1 MGSAFRKR
9 GLFPFSCHILQL
21 IATCLVAENLA
32 ADDSVFGTYS
42 GECTL
47 NNEPT
52 RVELE
57 IVRSDRYSRGG
68 ADAILSFYKK
78 NETSPANRIT
88 VWGGYRD
95 VPQPRRRGDRSPP
108 QTKRE
113 FHFSA
118 PDSSEGFG
126 GRWSVK
132 LGEEGAALTGTL
144 SLEKQERRD
153 RSSGGLETVP
163 VTLTRNATP
172 KEDATVSAHPP
183 GEAKVDPGDVAGV
196 YEGALIA
203 EKRQFFAQLRLS
215 REGTNELSGELIF
228 SATAADQKPLGSF
241 KLNGTFDSA
250 NNTFKL
256 SSGGEL
262 AASDGLILATA
273 SGNLEPGTGKIHAQ
287 LTPTGGTLDLIR
299 NEKKTAELQAKSAES
314 TKRLAEG
321 PVSLAQARTD
331 DERRDAIVRWF
342 RRLKREYPDLDLHH
356 SILGPELYG
365 KVLNLFSDDDFVP
378 VFGKPFEALTADDR
392 NYVKQLFR
400 RLFTGE
406 RRELLDG
413 FGDFLDRPF
422 ILPTGSF
429 SYADVAPQLAF
440 RRTVRKQWHET
451 MDRLKGLS
459 PTSADYDE
467 LLSLEKKETEPFR
480 DLWPS
485 EFKQFQEAVE
495 STKRRLA
502 DTVATQRLDK
512 VMANAG
518 GLEGA
523 RLLSDWIDQQVDVL
537 KYISDE
543 THKKLKARINEK
555 ADELLAEPLRKEAD
569 AVAQLGGGILAVRA
583 GKTWYYELRKNY
595 GFARD
600 SRSFQNA
607 VARLQ
612 ARRSAD
618 LDAAAEDIINEVN
631 VQTSA
636 QDLYEVVATYV
647 GVPGDDKTAGGAKIA
662 LAVTERRKAIPP
674 EEPSSDQLT
683 NEQKIWTAI
692 GGILLGAAVLDA
704 VAGPQQPS
712 ETGEVPRTHWKCM
725 RCGGSGLEYAGDQ
738 GSPLFGGMRVCT
750 LCGGSGEGW

>member
-1 MGSAFRKR
+1 MGSPFRQR
-9 GLFPFSCHILQL
+9 GLFPSIFILPL
-21 IATCLVAENLA
+21 LAVCFVAGNPA
-32 ADDSVFGTYS
+32 ADESVFGTYS

-52 RVELE
+52 RVELD
-57 IVRSDRYSRGG
+57 IVRNERYGRGG

-78 NETSPANRIT
+78 GETSPVNRIT

-95 VPQPRRRGDRSPP
+95 VLQPRRRGDQSPP

-118 PDSSEGFG
+118 PDSSEAFG

-132 LGEEGAALTGTL
+132 LEAEGAALTGTL
-144 SLEKQERRD
+144 SLQKQERRD
-153 RSSGGLETVP
+153 GSSDRLENVP
-163 VTLTRNATP
+163 VTLTRTASP
-172 KEDATVSAHPP
+172 EEDSTARAPSP
-183 GEAKVDPGDVAGV
+183 GEAKVDPSNITGV
-196 YEGALIA
+196 YEGALTA
-203 EKRQFFAQLRLS
+203 DKRQFFAQLRLS
-215 REGTNELSGELIF
+215 REGTNDLSGELIF
-228 SATAADQKPLGSF
+228 FATASDAAPLGSF
-241 KLNGTFDSA
+241 KLKGKLDPAKNAFT
-250 NNTFKL
+250 L

-262 AASDGLILATA
+262 TSSDGLILATA
-273 SGNLEPGTGKIHAQ
+273 DGNFEPSSGKIRAQ
-287 LTPTGGTLDLIR
+287 LTPRGGTLELTR
-299 NEKKTAELQAKSAES
+299 NEKKTAELQAKSTES
-314 TKRLAEG
+314 TNRLAQG

-342 RRLKREYPDLDLHH
+342 RRLKQEYPDLDLHH
-356 SILGPELYG
+356 SILGSELYG
-365 KVLNLFSDDDFVP
+365 KVLNLFCDDDFVP

-467 LLSLEKKETEPFR
+467 LLSLEKKGTEPFR

-512 VMANAG
+512 VMANAS

-555 ADELLAEPLRKEAD
+555 ADELLAEPLRNEAD

-583 GKTWYYELRKNY
+583 GKTWFYELLKNY

-600 SRSFQNA
+600 SSSFQNA

-612 ARRSAD
+612 ARRGAD

-631 VQTSA
+631 VQTTA
-636 QDLYEVVATYV
+636 QDLYEVVGTYL
-647 GVPGDDKTAGGAKIA
+647 GVPGDNKTAGGAKIA
-662 LAVTERRKAIPP
+662 QAVTERKKAIPP
-674 EEPSSDQLT
+674 EEPSNAQLT
-683 NEQKIWTAI
+683 NGQKIWTTI
-692 GGILLGAAVLDA
+692 GAILLGAAVLDA
-704 VAGPQQPS
+704 MAGPREPS
-712 ETGEVPRTHWKCM
+712 QSGDIPRTHWKCT

>member
-68 ADAILSFYKK
+68 ADAILSFYRK

-118 PDSSEGFG
+118 PDSSEAFG
-126 GRWSVK
+126 GQFRLNLEQDAGALKGTVFLDK
-132 LGEEGAALTGTL
+132 RGEKTEEMPIRL
-144 SLEKQERRD
+144 SPKEA
-153 RSSGGLETVP
+153 SSADAT
-163 VTLTRNATP
+163 TNATP
-172 KEDATVSAHPP
+172 AA
-183 GEAKVDPGDVAGV
+183 EAKVNPNDITGV
-196 YEGALIA
+196 YEGALTA
-203 EKRQFFAQLRLS
+203 EKKQFFAQLRLS
-215 REGTNELSGELIF
+215 REGTNDLSGELIF
-228 SATAADQKPLGSF
+228 SATAADQRPLGSF
-241 KLNGTFDSA
+241 KLNGAFDSA

-262 AASDGLILATA
+262 TSSYGLILATA
-273 SGNLEPGTGKIHAQ
+273 DGNFDPGSGKIRAQ
-287 LTPTGGTLDLIR
+287 LTPRGGTLELTR
-299 NEKKTAELQAKSAES
+299 NENKTAEFQAKSTES
-314 TKRLAEG
+314 TKRLVEG
-321 PVSLAQARTD
+321 PVGLAQARSD

-342 RRLKREYPDLDLHH
+342 RRLKQEYPDLDLHH

-512 VMANAG
+512 VMANAS

-523 RLLSDWIDQQVDVL
+523 RLLADWIDQQVDVL

-555 ADELLAEPLRKEAD
+555 ADELLAEPLRNEAD
-569 AVAQLGGGILAVRA
+569 AVTQLGGGILAVRA
-583 GKTWYYELRKNY
+583 GKTWYYELLKNY

-600 SRSFQNA
+600 SSSFQNA

-612 ARRSAD
+612 ARRGAD

-631 VQTSA
+631 VQTTA
-636 QDLYEVVATYV
+636 QDLYEVVGTYL
-647 GVPGDDKTAGGAKIA
+647 GVPGDNKTAGGAKIA
-662 LAVTERRKAIPP
+662 QAVTERKKAIPP
-674 EEPSSDQLT
+674 EEPSNAQLT
-683 NEQKIWTAI
+683 NGQKIWTTI
-692 GGILLGAAVLDA
+692 GAILLGAAVLDA
-704 VAGPQQPS
+704 MAGPREPS
-712 ETGEVPRTHWKCM
+712 QSGDIPRTHWKCT